1 MDEQSEERNE
11 KWFLRKIIKKN
22 PISNSNLEND
32 SGGKTIMDYTIS
44 KSELE
49 DIKQATRLWIVAC
62 GFGL

>member
-1 MDEQSEERNE
+1 MISEENARE
-11 KWFLRKIIKKN
+11 KSV
-22 PISNSNLEND
+22 SNSKLEND